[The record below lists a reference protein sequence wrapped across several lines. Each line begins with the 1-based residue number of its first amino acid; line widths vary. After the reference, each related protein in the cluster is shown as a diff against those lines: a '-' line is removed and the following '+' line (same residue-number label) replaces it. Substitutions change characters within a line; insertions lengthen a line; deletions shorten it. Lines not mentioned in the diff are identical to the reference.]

1 MLIKIAL
8 GSAEVDVLQFPHS
21 TNIFPAIWVFF
32 GMRWLTYTSLSIAV
46 EDKLHVAGTFG
57 AMVRLLAD
65 VLAASIAVVARH
77 YQRRQE

>member
-1 MLIKIAL
+1 MLIKFAQIPL
-8 GSAEVDVLQFPHS
+8 CCNFLIQQELFPV
-21 TNIFPAIWVFF
+21 ICGCFW
-32 GMRWLTYTSLSIAV
+32 MRWLTYTSLSIAV

-77 YQRRQE
+77 YERRQE